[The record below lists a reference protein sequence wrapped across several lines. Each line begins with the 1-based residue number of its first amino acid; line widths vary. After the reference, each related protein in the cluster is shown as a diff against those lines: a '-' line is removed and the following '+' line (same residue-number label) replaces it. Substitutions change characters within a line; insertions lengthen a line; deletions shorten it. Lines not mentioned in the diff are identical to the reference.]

1 MNEKQ
6 IAIHILILSNS
17 ADISRSLKQNLDED
31 DGRYEIEINT
41 PKKLQNNEFSLT
53 KFSLLIFDTVFKNG
67 EGFRVVKGVKAV
79 YPKLKVLIL
88 GNYAKGEFVNEFIE
102 AGASGVLPINSSQKE
117 IRKEVISI
125 LF

>member
-1 MNEKQ
+1 MKEKQ
-6 IAIHILILSNS
+6 STIHILILSNS
-17 ADISRSLKQNLDED
+17 AEISKSLKQNLDED

-88 GNYAKGEFVNEFIE
+88 GSYAKGEFVNEFIE